1 MKGPGEEPGPFLI
14 DEETRVRLII
24 DARYTRTQQHDGI
37 SRFTA
42 SLIEALSRHH
52 EVRMLISDD
61 AQLPMLPAVPY
72 TKISGPT
79 SPLEPLVALRVNRL
93 DPDVVF
99 SPMQTM
105 GSWGR
110 KYALVL
116 TLHDLIY
123 YQHRTPPGFLPAP
136 VRLLWRLFHLAYW
149 PQRALLNRA
158 DVVAT
163 VSETTKELIQGFR
176 LTNKPVRVIYNA
188 AGDGGE
194 PRDPGVAP
202 TKELLYMGS
211 FMEYKN
217 VETLIA
223 AMGHLP
229 GYRLH
234 LLSGIRDDRRKQL
247 EALVPAGADVVFHG
261 GVSEEKYQRL
271 LRTVTASITLSKSEG
286 FGIPLV
292 EAMQAGTP
300 MITSDTA
307 IFREVGGEAVSYV
320 EADDVAAVAA
330 AVLRLEDPE
339 VFRACARAGLERATT
354 FDWDRSAEV
363 LWATAHE
370 ALSLRAGGTAAAP
383 DRAW

>member
-1 MKGPGEEPGPFLI
+1 M
-14 DEETRVRLII
+14 RLIV
-24 DARYTRTQQHDGI
+24 DARYTRTSQHDGI

-42 SLIEALSRHH
+42 GLIEALARHH
-52 EVRMLISDD
+52 DVRMLVSDD

-72 TKISGPT
+72 TKVTSPT
-79 SPLEPLVALRVNRL
+79 SALEPLVALQVNRL

-149 PQRALLNRA
+149 PQRVLLNRA

-163 VSETTKELIQGFR
+163 VSETTKGLITGHR
-176 LTNKPVRVIYNA
+176 LTKRPISVIYNA
-188 AGDGGE
+188 AGEASE
-194 PRDPGVAP
+194 PRDLAVPPAR
-202 TKELLYMGS
+202 ELLYMGS

-217 VETLIA
+217 VETLIG
-223 AMGHLP
+223 AMELLP

-234 LLSGIRDDRRKQL
+234 LLSGIRPERLEQL
-247 EALVPAGADVVFHG
+247 RALVPAGADVVFHEA
-261 GVSEEKYQRL
+261 VDEDEYQRL
-271 LRTVTASITLSKSEG
+271 LRSVTASITLSRSEG

-292 EAMQAGTP
+292 EAMRAGTP
-300 MITSDTA
+300 MIA
-307 IFREVGGEAVSYV
+307 NNIEIFREVGRDAVDYV
-320 EADDVAAVAA
+320 DGDDAEAVAA
-330 AVLRLEDPE
+330 AVKKLEDPAL
-339 VFRACARAGLERATT
+339 FAARSAAGLARAADFSWE
-354 FDWDRSAEV
+354 RSAES
-363 LWATAHE
+363 LWGSARE
-370 ALSLRAGGTAAAP
+370 AVALHTRGQGRPA
-383 DRAW
+383 DRDW

>member
-1 MKGPGEEPGPFLI
+1 M
-14 DEETRVRLII
+14 RLII
-24 DARYTRTQQHDGI
+24 DARYTRTTHHDGI

-52 EVRMLISDD
+52 DVRMLISDP

-72 TKISGPT
+72 AQVTSPT

-110 KYALVL
+110 RYALVL

-123 YQHRTPPGFLPAP
+123 YEHPTPPGFLPAP
-136 VRLLWRLFHLAYW
+136 VRVLWRLFHRAYW
-149 PQRALLNRA
+149 PQRTLLNRA

-163 VSETTKELIQGFR
+163 VSRTTRELMRSHR
-176 LTNKPVRVIYNA
+176 LTRRPVEIIPNA
-188 AGDGGE
+188 AEPGGA
-194 PRDPGVAP
+194 PRDSEAAP

-217 VETLIA
+217 VETLLA
-223 AMGHLP
+223 AMAHLP

-234 LLSGIRDDRRKQL
+234 LLSGIRPERRREL
-247 EALVPAGADVVFHG
+247 EALVPAGADVVFHD
-261 GVSEEKYQRL
+261 GVSEEEYQRL
-271 LRTVTASITLSKSEG
+271 LRTVTASVTLSRAEG

-300 MITSDTA
+300 VIA
-307 IFREVGGEAVSYV
+307 AELPIFREVGEDAVTYV
-320 EADDVAAVAA
+320 DPDDPRAVAD
-330 AVLRLEDPE
+330 AVLALQDPAR
-339 VFRACARAGLERATT
+339 FRAAGRAGLERAAA
-354 FDWDRSAEV
+354 FSWESSAER
-363 LWATAHE
+363 LWQVAHQAMAQAASRGATVQ
-370 ALSLRAGGTAAAP
+370 
-383 DRAW
+383 DRAWGHTGR